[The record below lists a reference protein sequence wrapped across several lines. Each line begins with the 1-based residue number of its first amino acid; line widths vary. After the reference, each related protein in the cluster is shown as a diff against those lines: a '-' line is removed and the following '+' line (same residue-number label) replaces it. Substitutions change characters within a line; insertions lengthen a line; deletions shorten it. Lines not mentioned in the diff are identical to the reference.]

1 MSPPDQMLL
10 EKHEQHQGYC
20 MKQREMEKTTNG
32 KELKLG
38 DGVRVFSNTSG
49 QEKPTYMKFL
59 D

>member
-1 MSPPDQMLL
+1 
-10 EKHEQHQGYC
+10 